1 MSSDRP
7 LTVVEVAR
15 ASDPGRV
22 RSHNED
28 RAFAEPPLMVVADGM
43 GGARAG
49 EVAAEMAVERLQ
61 ELAAPLDPDD
71 LKGAIEEVNREIH
84 AAAGADP
91 EKSGMGTTV
100 TAAILDGDRIA
111 LAHVGDSRGYLWR
124 DGVLA
129 QLTDDHSVVAE
140 LVRLGKLS
148 PEEAGRHPHRNVIT
162 RALGAEATVAVDVS
176 RTDAKVGDVVLL
188 CSDGLTAHLNDD
200 QIAAEMRAGGTL
212 RATADRLVRR
222 ANQAGGSD
230 NVTVVLG
237 RLGLADRPRRAPA
250 SDAPETAVIEA
261 VPPGRGETTAEM
273 PAVRSLRGQV
283 TPPEE
288 QGKGRRPRVLEPVT
302 GRRRARVRPTILATV
317 VVLALV
323 VGAVAWVA
331 SRSYAVT
338 EGDDGEAL
346 VVHGLPYELL
356 GVSFSVPWQ
365 DLGIQA
371 DAVEA
376 ADPDALEGRARGQ
389 GEAVEIAARAVWAA
403 GLPATPPLVRA
414 AAEQPGTTA
423 AEEALPAQPSIA
435 PAP

>member
-1 MSSDRP
+1 MSNDRP

-71 LKGAIEEVNREIH
+71 LRGAIEEVNREIH

-91 EKSGMGTTV
+91 DKSGMGTTV

-162 RALGAEATVAVDVS
+162 RALGAEPTVAVDVS

-237 RLGLADRPRRAPA
+237 RLGRADRPRRVAGLGRARDRRDRGRAARPRGDDGRDARRPIASRAGHPARGAGQGAPA
-250 SDAPETAVIEA
+250 AGPRAGDRSSPGPR
-261 VPPGRGETTAEM
+261 PPRDPGDGGRARARRRRRGLGRIAK
-273 PAVRSLRGQV
+273 LR
-283 TPPEE
+283 
-288 QGKGRRPRVLEPVT
+288 RDR
-302 GRRRARVRPTILATV
+302 GRRRGGARGPRAPVRAARR
-317 VVLALV
+317 VL
-323 VGAVAWVA
+323 
-331 SRSYAVT
+331 
-338 EGDDGEAL
+338 
-346 VVHGLPYELL
+346 
-356 GVSFSVPWQ
+356 SVPWQ
-365 DLGIQA
+365 DLGVQA

-376 ADPDALEGRARGQ
+376 ADPGALEGRARGQ

-414 AAEQPGTTA
+414 AAQQPGTTA